1 MFETT
6 LKDVINVEAVVVAN
20 DVAQAKT
27 EATTYAADL
36 LVQLEAR
43 RISWEQG
50 TYRKSNQELYG
61 ILADCLQ
68 YAGPLMTAEANKTRK
83 DLLAKFYKE
92 RGYRLKSDTPLATQ
106 VVRAVFG
113 NTDRRR
119 ISTYSLVVR
128 KAKKDGVL
136 PNQLAQWIED
146 NGGVQEIRLGH
157 SATYVSPTQKAE
169 IAKGFVSDLPTL
181 AVVKSA
187 ELSLQADAEHMG
199 EDCVLLATQQADG
212 SFIVKAMLR
221 GTSVKAAYE
230 ALYTATK
237 DDFAKAAA
245 EKVAANDAQGK
256 VAKAA

>member
-1 MFETT
+1 MYQTI
-6 LKDVINVEAVVVAN
+6 LNNPVHIPADVVAN
-20 DVAQAKT
+20 DALNTKS
-27 EATTYAADL
+27 EAENPAGNL
-36 LVQLEAR
+36 LVNLENR
-43 RISWEQG
+43 RIAWETG
-50 TYRKSNQELYG
+50 IYRKSNQELYS
-61 ILADCLQ
+61 ILAECLMCS
-68 YAGPLMTAEANKTRK
+68 GHLPDSGSNKARRMA
-83 DLLAKFYKE
+83 LEKFYKD
-92 RGYRLKSDTPLATQ
+92 RGYKMRIDTPVATL

-113 NTDRRR
+113 NADRRR

-128 KAKKDGVL
+128 RALKEGVL

-146 NGGVQEIRLGH
+146 NGGIQEIRLGH

-256 VAKAA
+256 VAEAA

>member
-6 LKDVINVEAVVVAN
+6 LKDVMNIEAVVVQN
-20 DVAQAKT
+20 DVLMPKA
-27 EATTYAADL
+27 EATNIAGSF
-36 LVQLEAR
+36 LVNLENR
-43 RISWEQG
+43 RIAWETG
-50 TYRKSNQELYG
+50 SYRKSNQDLYAL
-61 ILADCLQ
+61 LADCLQ
-68 YAGPLMTAEANKTRK
+68 YSSTLMTAEANKARK
-83 DLLAKFYKE
+83 DILEKFYKE
-92 RGYRLKSDTPLATQ
+92 RGYRLKADTPLATL

-113 NTDRRR
+113 NADRRR

-146 NGGVQEIRLGH
+146 NGGIQEIKMGH

-169 IAKGFVSDLPTL
+169 IAKSHVADLKTL
-181 AVVKSA
+181 AVVKSE
-187 ELSLQADAEHMG
+187 ELSLLADAEHMG

-237 DDFAKAAA
+237 DEIAKAAA

-256 VAKAA
+256 VAEAA

>member
-1 MFETT
+1 MYET
-6 LKDVINVEAVVVAN
+6 INVNAVTVQSNVVKN
-20 DVAQAKT
+20 DIPAGDAKHSSL
-27 EATTYAADL
+27 AADM

-50 TYRKSNQELYG
+50 AYRKSNQELYG

-68 YAGPLMTAEANKTRK
+68 YAGPLMTAEANKARK

-136 PNQLAQWIED
+136 PNQLAQWIEH
-146 NGGVQEIRLGH
+146 NGGIQEIRLGH

-169 IAKGFVSDLPTL
+169 IAKGMVGNLPTL

-187 ELSLQADAEHMG
+187 ELSLQADPEHMG

-212 SFIVKAMLR
+212 SFIVKAILR
-221 GTSVKAAYE
+221 GSSIRASYE
-230 ALYTATK
+230 ALYTVTK
-237 DDFAKAAA
+237 DGFAKDLA

-256 VAKAA
+256 VAA

>member
-1 MFETT
+1 MYQTI
-6 LKDVINVEAVVVAN
+6 LNNPVHIPADVVAN
-20 DVAQAKT
+20 DVLMPKA
-27 EATTYAADL
+27 EATNIAGSF
-36 LVQLEAR
+36 LVNLENR
-43 RISWEQG
+43 RIAWETG
-50 TYRKSNQELYG
+50 SYRKSNQDLYAL
-61 ILADCLQ
+61 LAECLQ
-68 YAGPLMTAEANKTRK
+68 YSSPLMTAEANKARK
-83 DLLAKFYKE
+83 DILEKFYKE
-92 RGYRLKSDTPLATQ
+92 RGYRLKADTPLATL

-113 NTDRRR
+113 NADRRR

-146 NGGVQEIRLGH
+146 NGGIQEIKMGH

-169 IAKGFVSDLPTL
+169 IAKSHVADLKTL
-181 AVVKSA
+181 AVVKSE
-187 ELSLQADAEHMG
+187 ELSLLADAEHMG

-256 VAKAA
+256 VAEAA